1 MITLLMTVIINDIT
15 VVAHVNIISCVVLPV
30 FNSTNKNVL
39 NAKRGVSKL
48 RMSTSYHWSLQT
60 ISWRIITMDF
70 SRHWLM

>member
-1 MITLLMTVIINDIT
+1 MITLLMTMTINDIT
-15 VVAHVNIISCVVLPV
+15 VVAHVNIISRVILPV

-39 NAKRGVSKL
+39 NAKRGVLKL
-48 RMSTSYHWSLQT
+48 RMSMSYHWSLQT